1 MRDEMSEFG
10 DILEYDRIDSY
21 ETLPD
26 KTFAGYQEGSKNL
39 HEIVCDTRARKS
51 CTISNHYQYFAQN
64 CPNKEYG
71 IFIDDDVFVRT
82 EDMKKQMKRIPPG

>member
-26 KTFAGYQEGSKNL
+26 KTFAGYQGGSKNM
-39 HEIVCDTRARKS
+39 HEILCDTRAQKS
-51 CTISNHYQYFAQN
+51 C
-64 CPNKEYG
+64 K
-71 IFIDDDVFVRT
+71 IFISARFRT
-82 EDMKKQMKRIPPG
+82 